1 MSTVMMS
8 RSQMIDA
15 LPDDILRECAKYI
28 CIPSVSLL
36 KEIEHY
42 GKIRKTLFWA
52 KQFKYNDL
60 SDFHYKLL
68 KIWYQEKAS
77 NLIDELEAEHEG
89 VCDLVLSY
97 EKKEQN
103 NVFIEMIKKLLM
115 DINPNNIGNITH
127 KYEKHYKNT
136 QYMGC

>member
-28 CIPSVSLL
+28 CIPPVSLL

-52 KQFKYNDL
+52 KQLKYNDL
-60 SDFHYKLL
+60 SDFNYKLL
-68 KIWYQEKAS
+68 KIWHKER
-77 NLIDELEAEHEG
+77 NNIFIDELDAEQEG
-89 VCDLVLSY
+89 VCYLVMSY
-97 EKKEQN
+97 KENEQN

-115 DINPNNIGNITH
+115 DINPDNIGNITQ
-127 KYEKHYKNT
+127 KYEKYYKNSN
-136 QYMGC
+136 YMGC

>member
-1 MSTVMMS
+1 MSTVMMT

-28 CIPSVSLL
+28 CIPPISLL

-77 NLIDELEAEHEG
+77 NLIDELEVEHEG

-115 DINPNNIGNITH
+115 DIDPNNIGNITH
-127 KYEKHYKNT
+127 KYKKHYKNT

>member
-36 KEIEHY
+36 KEIKHY

>member
-1 MSTVMMS
+1 MMS

-28 CIPSVSLL
+28 CIPPVSLL

-68 KIWYQEKAS
+68 KIWYQEKAGI
-77 NLIDELEAEHEG
+77 LIDEIEAEHEG
-89 VCDLVLSY
+89 VCDLVMSY
-97 EKKEQN
+97 EKNEQSK
-103 NVFIEMIKKLLM
+103 VFIEMIRKLLM
-115 DINPNNIGNITH
+115 DINPNNIENITQ
-127 KYEKHYKNT
+127 KYEKHYKNA

>member
-1 MSTVMMS
+1 MSSVMMS

-28 CIPSVSLL
+28 CIPPVSLL

-77 NLIDELEAEHEG
+77 NYINELDAEHEG
-89 VCDLVLSY
+89 VCDLVMSY
-97 EKKEQN
+97 DKNEQN
-103 NVFIEMIKKLLM
+103 NIFIEIIKKLLM
-115 DINPNNIGNITH
+115 DINFNNIGNITQ
-127 KYEKHYKNT
+127 KYEIYYKNT

>member
-1 MSTVMMS
+1 MMS

-68 KIWYQEKAS
+68 KIWYQEKAGI
-77 NLIDELEAEHEG
+77 LIDEIEAEHEG
-89 VCDLVLSY
+89 VCDLVMSY
-97 EKKEQN
+97 EKNEQSK
-103 NVFIEMIKKLLM
+103 VFIEMIRKLLM
-115 DINPNNIGNITH
+115 DINPNNIENITQ
-127 KYEKHYKNT
+127 KYEKHYKNA

>member
-1 MSTVMMS
+1 MSTFMMS

-28 CIPSVSLL
+28 CVPSVSLL

-68 KIWYQEKAS
+68 KIWYQEKAC
-77 NLIDELEAEHEG
+77 NLIDELDAEHES
-89 VCDLVLSY
+89 VCDLIMSY
-97 EKKEQN
+97 DKDEQSK
-103 NVFIEMIKKLLM
+103 VFIEMIKKLLM
-115 DINPNNIGNITH
+115 DINPNNIENITH
-127 KYEKHYKNT
+127 KYEKHYKNA

>member
-1 MSTVMMS
+1 MSSVMMS

-68 KIWYQEKAS
+68 KIWYQEKAGI
-77 NLIDELEAEHEG
+77 LIDEIEAEHEG
-89 VCDLVLSY
+89 VCDLVMSY
-97 EKKEQN
+97 EKNEQSK
-103 NVFIEMIKKLLM
+103 VFIEMIRKLLM
-115 DINPNNIGNITH
+115 DINPNNIENITQ
-127 KYEKHYKNT
+127 KYEKHYKNA

>member
-1 MSTVMMS
+1 MMS